1 MPRAYTTLPAG
12 HYNHMS
18 TMHKVFQNSVLL
30 SIIVPCC
37 FAHNLATASPAL
49 QPDKTIT
56 YKVDPNFPELPL
68 TLDLFYPDDFKQGD
82 KRPAIVFFF
91 GGAWVGGKPSQFYA
105 QAAYLASRGMV
116 AISASYRT
124 KKSHKVEPSSCV
136 EDGKSAVRYIRKHA
150 AELGIDP
157 AKLVVGGGSAG
168 GHVAAA
174 TATVVGF
181 DSPEDDLAV
190 SPVGNALVLF
200 NPVYDNGPEGYGHE
214 RVKEYWRQISPMHNL
229 AKKVPPT
236 IVFLGSEDAVI
247 PVATAREYQRLM
259 EEQGNR
265 CETFIYE
272 GQKHGFFNLWTL
284 SAKSEYFIKTM
295 SEVDRFLVSL
305 GFLSGEASVEAWLAE
320 AGQ

>member
-1 MPRAYTTLPAG
+1 MGSLWCLAPLCSHMTIAHKDHKFTLLLCILLVCFFVGNAYAV
-12 HYNHMS
+12 
-18 TMHKVFQNSVLL
+18 K
-30 SIIVPCC
+30 
-37 FAHNLATASPAL
+37 PAL
-49 QPDKTIT
+49 EPDKKVT
-56 YKVDPNFPELPL
+56 YKVDPNFPDRPL
-68 TLDLFYPDDFKQGD
+68 TLDVFYPGDFKQGD

-91 GGAWVGGKPSQFYA
+91 GGGWVGGKPSQFYA

-136 EDGKSAVRYIRKHA
+136 EDGKSAVRHIRKHA

-157 AKLVVGGGSAG
+157 VKLAVGGGSAG

-181 DSPEDDLAV
+181 DGPQDDLAI

-200 NPVYDNGPEGYGHE
+200 NPVYDNGPKGYGHD

-229 AKKVPPT
+229 GKKAPPT
-236 IVFLGSEDAVI
+236 IVFLGSEDAAI
-247 PVATAREYQRLM
+247 PVATAQQYQRLM

-305 GFLSGEASVEAWLAE
+305 GFLSGEASVGAWLAKAAE
-320 AGQ
+320 

>member
-1 MPRAYTTLPAG
+1 MLSAYPTG
-12 HYNHMS
+12 HM
-18 TMHKVFQNSVLL
+18 TIVHKVCKFPFFL
-30 SIIVPCC
+30 SIV
-37 FAHNLATASPAL
+37 LAGFFPGHLLAGPTPPR
-49 QPDKTIT
+49 PDKTIT
-56 YKVDPNFPELPL
+56 YKIDPRFPDLPL

-91 GGAWVGGKPSQFYA
+91 GGGWVGGKPSQFYP

-116 AISASYRT
+116 AISARYRT
-124 KKSHKVEPSSCV
+124 RKSHKVEPSSCV

-157 AKLVVGGGSAG
+157 DKLAVGGGSAG

-174 TATVVGF
+174 TATVEGF
-181 DSPEDDLAV
+181 DDPQDELNI

-200 NPVYDNGPEGYGHE
+200 NPVYDNGPEGYGHD
-214 RVKEYWRQISPMHNL
+214 RVKEYWRQISPLHNL

-236 IVFLGSEDAVI
+236 IVFLGGEDAAI
-247 PVATAREYQRLM
+247 PVATAQQYQRLM

-272 GQKHGFFNLWTL
+272 GQKHGFFNLWDL
-284 SAKSEYFIKTM
+284 SAKGEYFVKTM
-295 SEVDRFLVSL
+295 CETDKFLASL
-305 GFLSGEASVEAWLAE
+305 GFLSGEPQVEAWLAG
-320 AGQ
+320 AGK